1 MLNNQIIQ
9 LKDSAFDDT
18 KSKKLITQTKKL
30 QENNQA
36 LIDLEKANIKLENEL
51 NDTKVELSKVL
62 LNLEEKCE
70 EHR

>member
-1 MLNNQIIQ
+1 MLSNQIIQ

-62 LNLEEKCE
+62 
-70 EHR
+70 